1 MKHADRWYNRIVRDS
16 RHSDKKKKRTNYEE
30 ADFIDADRLLEL
42 QNEQENK
49 CYYCFEALNWMERRS
64 SKQGL
69 TVERLDD
76 FLPHI
81 KSNCVLACK
90 SCNSA
95 RFTHKRGLLKR
106 YFSMWKKRTFNVC
119 PYVEDGRTPS
129 FF

>member
-1 MKHADRWYNRIVRDS
+1 MKNADRWYNRIVRDS
-16 RHSDKKKKRTNYEE
+16 RHSDKKKRRTNYEE

-106 YFSMWKKRTFNVC
+106 YFSMWKKSTFIVC
-119 PYVEDGRTPS
+119 PYL
-129 FF
+129 